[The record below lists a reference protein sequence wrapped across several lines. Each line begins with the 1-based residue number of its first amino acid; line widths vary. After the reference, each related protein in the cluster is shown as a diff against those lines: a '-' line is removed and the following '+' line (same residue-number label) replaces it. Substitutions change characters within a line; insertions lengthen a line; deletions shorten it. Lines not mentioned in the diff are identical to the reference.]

1 MGQAYLLEA
10 AMEFW
15 GMENFGKWRIEDS
28 PTKHVPPPGIDSQGN
43 EKKMEYF
50 QDIVGEFVN
59 EYALPKGDQEI
70 SSSELDKVK

>member
-15 GMENFGKWRIEDS
+15 GMGNLEDS

-70 SSSELDKVK
+70 SSSESDKVK